1 MQPQKILIVKP
12 SSLGD
17 VVHSLPFLNALS
29 RRFPDAK
36 IDWVIARG
44 LEDILEGH
52 PMIHRLWVIDKDTWK
67 SIRNAR
73 NTIRE
78 VTLLFRQ
85 LKSQAYD
92 VVVDLQGLLRS
103 GLITRA
109 TGSPVRIGFREARE
123 GSTMFY
129 THRVAGGKAIHAV
142 DRYLKIAEHL
152 GCSLSE
158 VCFPFPPL
166 ENASSL
172 TLHSPTFTADD
183 TFAVLVPGARW
194 RTKRWPPEKFAQVA
208 SLLPI
213 RTLIIGSRSDQSIAE
228 TIVSFS
234 RGKAT
239 SLAGMTNLKEL
250 IGIMKK
256 ARFVLSNDS
265 GPMHIAAALG
275 VPVVALFGPT
285 DPQRTGP
292 YGQGHVVVRA
302 ETSCAPCFRRTC
314 ADMAC
319 MEKIMPEDVLEIIA
333 AKRLIP

>member
-1 MQPQKILIVKP
+1 MQPLKILIVKP

-17 VVHSLPFLNALS
+17 VVHSLPFLDALS

-73 NTIRE
+73 DTIRE

-152 GCSLSE
+152 GCSLSD
-158 VCFPFPPL
+158 VCFPFPPI
-166 ENASSL
+166 ENASSRC
-172 TLHSPTFTADD
+172 LHRSSFTADD

-194 RTKRWPPEKFAQVA
+194 ITKRWPPEKFARVA

-213 RTLIIGSRSDQSIAE
+213 RTVVIGSRSDQKIADR
-228 TIVSFS
+228 IVSLS

-239 SLAGMTNLKEL
+239 SFAGMTNLKEL
-250 IGIMKK
+250 IGILKR

-292 YGQGHVVVRA
+292 YGQGHVIVRA

-319 MEKIMPEDVLEIIA
+319 MGKIMPEDVLEIIA